1 MFKKKRVLGITLAR
15 GGSKQV
21 KNKNIRKILGQ
32 PLIAY
37 TIKESLKSKY
47 LTRYIVSTDSN
58 QIKNVSQKYDAETPF
73 LRPKKYAKDTSTS
86 VSALQ
91 HAVKWIE
98 KSENTKYD
106 YIVEIM
112 CTNPLKK
119 SIDIDNVIKKIINT
133 SADTVIAVNKIED
146 HHPMRIKKIIKDKIV
161 DFCIKEKAESR
172 RQDLRPLAYVRSGS
186 IYAIDRNFLMKKSL
200 RYGSKNSRPY
210 ILPDSRTI
218 NIDNEADFIT
228 ASVILKNLNEK
239 KI

>member
-47 LTRYIVSTDSN
+47 LTRYIVSTDNN
-58 QIKNVSQKYDAETPF
+58 QIKNISQKYDAETPF

-119 SIDIDNVIKKIINT
+119 SIDI
-133 SADTVIAVNKIED
+133 
-146 HHPMRIKKIIKDKIV
+146 H
-161 DFCIKEKAESR
+161 
-172 RQDLRPLAYVRSGS
+172 
-186 IYAIDRNFLMKKSL
+186 
-200 RYGSKNSRPY
+200 
-210 ILPDSRTI
+210 
-218 NIDNEADFIT
+218 
-228 ASVILKNLNEK
+228 ILK
-239 KI
+239 

>member
-47 LTRYIVSTDSN
+47 LTRYIVSTDNN
-58 QIKNVSQKYDAETPF
+58 QIKNISQKYDAETPF

-106 YIVEIM
+106 YIV
-112 CTNPLKK
+112 
-119 SIDIDNVIKKIINT
+119 D
-133 SADTVIAVNKIED
+133 
-146 HHPMRIKKIIKDKIV
+146 
-161 DFCIKEKAESR
+161 
-172 RQDLRPLAYVRSGS
+172 
-186 IYAIDRNFLMKKSL
+186 
-200 RYGSKNSRPY
+200 
-210 ILPDSRTI
+210 
-218 NIDNEADFIT
+218 
-228 ASVILKNLNEK
+228 
-239 KI
+239 